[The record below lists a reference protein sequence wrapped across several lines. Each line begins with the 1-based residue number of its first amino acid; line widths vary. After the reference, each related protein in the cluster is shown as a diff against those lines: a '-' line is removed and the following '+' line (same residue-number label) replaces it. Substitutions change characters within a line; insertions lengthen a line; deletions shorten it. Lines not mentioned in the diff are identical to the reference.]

1 MKTPDDVVPM
11 LPTVDPEAR
20 LVFIVNAASG
30 SLACDVKLL
39 KGAPVPVPVQVGV
52 VNEQSEAIRRRCRG
66 LDWSDSIRWRLSPTC
81 GWRP

>member
-30 SLACDVKLL
+30 SLACDVKRVAIEAAFTEAGRAGSVPSELPHQGPI
-39 KGAPVPVPVQVGV
+39 GAPI
-52 VNEQSEAIRRRCRG
+52 ER
-66 LDWSDSIRWRLSPTC
+66 
-81 GWRP
+81 